1 MAKKKGQEET
11 KGENKKTSFGSQLK
25 NEAILILVSVI
36 LALALV
42 IAIGGI
48 SSIRK
53 ATSGEDI
60 PVASNVNL

>member
-1 MAKKKGQEET
+1 MAKKKEQEET
-11 KGENKKTSFGSQLK
+11 KVEKKKTSFGSQLK
-25 NEAILILVSVI
+25 NEAILILISVI
-36 LALALV
+36 LSLALV

-60 PVASNVNL
+60 PVVSSVNL

>member
-1 MAKKKGQEET
+1 MTKKKEQEET
-11 KGENKKTSFGSQLK
+11 KVENKKTSFVSQLK

-36 LALALV
+36 IALALV

-53 ATSGEDI
+53 ATSGVDKT
-60 PVASNVNL
+60 VVSSVNL